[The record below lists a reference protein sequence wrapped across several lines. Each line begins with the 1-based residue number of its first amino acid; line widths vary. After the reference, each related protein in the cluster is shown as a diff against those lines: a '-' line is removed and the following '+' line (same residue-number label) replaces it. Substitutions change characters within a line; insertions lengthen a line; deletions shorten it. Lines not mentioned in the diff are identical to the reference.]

1 METTPKF
8 STITI
13 TYNNHDGL
21 IRTGKSITLQS
32 YFDYEWIIIDGASSD
47 ATQDYLQ
54 TLDADN
60 IHIFSEHDNGI
71 YDAMNKG
78 IERATGQYLIF
89 MNAGDVF
96 ADADRLKTIA
106 EQESNDDFI
115 YGDALENDEH
125 GNIFYKAARPYTKID
140 SGMITHHQAMIYNR
154 SMIGDLRYST
164 EYKIAADY
172 DFTRQVIKRSER
184 VRYIPE
190 PICIFEHGGISQ
202 IQTQLARQEQFQI
215 RKNDINGLKNAGIYV
230 CQAFALTLKTY
241 MPWLY
246 RILRK

>member
-1 METTPKF
+1 MKPAPKF
-8 STITI
+8 SIITI

-21 IRTGKSITLQS
+21 SRTGKSITLQS
-32 YFDYEWIIIDGASSD
+32 YFDYEWIIIDGASAD
-47 ATQDYLQ
+47 NTKAYLK
-54 TLDADN
+54 TLNADN
-60 IHIFSEHDNGI
+60 IIIISEPDNGI

-78 IERATGQYLIF
+78 IDQATGQYLIF

-96 ADADRLKTIA
+96 ADANILETIA

-115 YGDALENDEH
+115 YGDALENNEG
-125 GNIFYKAARPYTKID
+125 GNLFYKSARPYTKID
-140 SGMITHHQAMIYNR
+140 YGMITHHQAMIYNR
-154 SMIGDLRYST
+154 DLISELRYNIA
-164 EYKIAADY
+164 YKIAADY
-172 DFTRQVIKRSER
+172 DFTRCFLKQSEH

-202 IQTQLARQEQFQI
+202 TQTRLARQEQFDI
-215 RKNDINGLKNAGIYV
+215 RNNEISILKNRMVY
-230 CQAFALTLKTY
+230 ALQFITISLKAY